1 MNKKYYDNDALKIIH
16 QKFKGHE
23 LYSALADTQKY
34 LKKYPN
40 DLMALLQY
48 CHILL
53 RLGEFET
60 VQNCLDVIELNND
73 SFDHEL
79 EILKIKLYLNS
90 YQGNYEECG
99 RILENSLI
107 SRNCRLSFLSYIRK
121 QLGQIDIS
129 DINSERYICEQ
140 MKSYNE
146 EKAIEHIKKHLN
158 EDCCETF
165 NVFTKFNENFPIE
178 EIYTKLKR
186 ILPSESKIYSRGYQ
200 NIYFFKYD
208 GCGLVDDKIIDY
220 FYVCTFQN
228 SNKIITMYPCHSINI
243 GKIRYTDLN
252 DYANSNKKIKRISQI
267 DKFNQKYGRK

>member
-16 QKFKGHE
+16 QKFKSHE

-60 VQNCLDVIELNND
+60 VQNCLDVIELNDD

-99 RILENSLI
+99 RILENSSI

-129 DINSERYICEQ
+129 DINSEYYICEQ
-140 MKSYNE
+140 MNSYNE

-158 EDCCETF
+158 EDYCEIF
-165 NVFTKFNENFPIE
+165 NMFTKFNENFPIE
-178 EIYTKLKR
+178 EIYAKLKK
-186 ILPSESKIYSRGYQ
+186 ILPSDSKIYSRGYQ

-208 GCGLVDDKIIDY
+208 GCGLVDDKITNY

-243 GKIRYTDLN
+243 GKIRFTDLN
-252 DYANSNKKIKRISQI
+252 DYTNSNQKIKRISQI